1 MGFIPTAPRYKHLL
15 HTSASF
21 AVMLLAHSQIA
32 LAAPEGGI
40 VTSGSATIQSIGTTT
55 TIQQSSDRAIIGWD
69 SFDVNSA
76 EHVQFQQPSSSSIT
90 VNRIHDTK
98 ASQINGKITANG
110 NIILLNQNGI
120 VFGSTSVVDVGGVVA
135 TSSDLEDD
143 AAFMAGGAVKLTK
156 PGKDNARII
165 NNGTMT
171 VRDAGLAGLV
181 APHVE
186 NNGVIQAKMGRV
198 QLASGDMATI
208 DFAGDG
214 LIKLE
219 VSDAVASQSIRN
231 TGTIDAEGGSVLIT
245 AAQARGVV
253 DALITNTG
261 TIKANTV
268 ANKTG
273 KVEIRAAQGKIINTG
288 TIEAAGFNNDEA
300 GGDIMLLADQIILDG
315 PSVLDASGDIR
326 GGTIRVGGDYQGGGD
341 LPTSDYLFVGGDVI
355 LNTRSRK
362 IGPAGTIIL
371 WSDDTTRFYGHADAG
386 GDNGLI
392 EVSGKQALD
401 FDGTVDLRSSNGA
414 NGTLLLDPTN
424 ITISSGANSNV
435 TGSTPYTPSAD
446 SVTSVLN
453 IATLQTALNN
463 GNVVVQTRATGAQP
477 GNITVD
483 SAITWANGNKLTLDA
498 HNQIIINQAISG
510 NNLHMIAG
518 GDVVLASTLSGTG
531 TLTIEQRADN
541 ITMGLGGGAGTL
553 NLTVAEIANIQN
565 GWGDIILG
573 RQTSTVATTV
583 NALTWND
590 NLTLRSGTGVISI
603 AGIQTTTTD
612 NNLTFI
618 TDGDLGIANTANLM
632 IGNSTGTLRI
642 QQASAGT
649 TIGLGGGAG
658 TINLTATEIS
668 RLTGNW
674 ANIIIGRT
682 DGTGAVTMSTA
693 TWSDPL
699 TILSG
704 SGLISVTGVQTLGAN
719 NLTYRTDGDITL
731 AAVANILNGAATLTF
746 EQVSAN
752 TGIGLGDSMTGALN
766 LTTTEIS
773 RLRDGWA
780 NIIFGRADS
789 TADINVGVG
798 TWKDHLTL
806 LTGTGKINIGAVTT
820 SANNLTAKTDSGDIL
835 VSSVLT
841 KTGGATALESNTGK
855 ITLSGGAALAT
866 GSLRLVTDAD
876 IVLGADISGTGAFTV
891 SQATANGSIGL
902 GTGQTGTVHFDD
914 TELTR
919 ILTGWSSRTF
929 GRADGTADMNITTSL
944 WGDHLT
950 LLTGTGDVHI
960 NGVLSTLTKNLTVTT
975 DGGDITFANALNK
988 TSGTTRLESGSG
1000 IISLTHGASLGSG
1013 ALTIITDANLLIGD
1027 DISSTGAL
1035 SITQASNNVSMGLGT
1050 GQAGTVHLDSDELA
1064 RMLDGWSSRTFG
1076 RTDSVADMN
1085 VIASTWTDP
1094 LNLRTGTGALNING
1108 AIAMGDNSLAITTDS
1123 NLYLGGAITI
1133 GSNQFL
1139 TISTSDPGTTIGL
1152 GDGQAGTLH
1161 LSNAELAFM
1170 PTTSKGITIGNAN
1183 GTGDMNAGARSW
1195 ADALTLRT
1203 GTGSININGNQSMGS
1218 NALTLATSGDIG
1230 FNASLI
1236 GTGTLTIAPAIN
1248 GTSIGIGDGQAGTM
1262 TFSNADLAKFSTG
1275 WGSVIIG
1282 TTALTGAMNV
1292 GAYNWGASLTLRT
1305 NTGAMNI
1312 LGDLNMGAKSLTLT
1326 TGADLAINGAL
1337 AGTGTLTISPTAA
1350 TTHIGVGDGQ
1360 SGVLLLSDAE
1370 LNRIQTGWT
1379 SVIIGSTTIDN
1390 SMNIGARTWNNSMDF
1405 RTDIGALNINGAQ
1418 NMGANNLVL
1427 RTNTDLAINYA
1438 LAGTGTLS
1446 ILNSGTAAANSIGI
1460 GTGQAGQIQLSNA
1473 ELALFEN
1480 QGWNTIA
1487 FGNASSAGAL
1497 NVAAHT
1503 WASNIILRNAGS
1515 AGNLLNI
1522 NGIQTMGSKD
1532 LSIFSN
1538 NDINIGHALNGT
1550 GILSIGQSAGT
1561 VSMGVGTGQTGTV
1574 AISDTE
1580 LALIG
1585 SGWSELQFGTTATT
1599 TGTHLALNVGAYSWN
1614 NNVTFR
1620 SVSGAIN
1627 INGIQN
1633 TGARNFTITTSG
1645 NPAIN
1650 AAINGTGIL
1659 RIIPAAASTT
1669 LGVGGSG
1676 TVNLTAAEIAN
1687 FGSGWSQL
1695 VFGREDGTGAVAI
1708 AARTWNNNVLIQSGT
1723 GVITVSGATMGT
1735 KNLILSTNGNLA
1747 LAGNLTGTGQ
1757 LTIKNTSGLA
1767 GIGLGAG
1774 QTGTLNLDATEI
1786 GRIIDGWA
1794 GVTIGSE
1801 NSFSNI
1807 NIGANAWV
1815 NPMTLITGGNVILN
1829 GIQSTTEAGGTPL
1842 VFATTGG
1849 AFINNVGSNAI
1860 NPGAGR
1866 YLVYSVAQANDTLN
1880 GLVRPTI
1887 VTDKSYSNYGPAMV
1901 SETGNV
1907 YLYSGLGMKILT
1919 LKISDM
1925 DKIYG
1930 DANPVYQYSY
1940 IGGLQGSDLLND
1952 IVLSYSM
1959 SAAGSNALDDVG
1971 TTRTINGTFSLGG
1984 GYALNLLT
1992 GTLSVEKADLIVEGD
2007 SDHRVYGTNNPA
2019 LTITYSG
2026 FKNGEDESE
2035 LDNLATASTVATI
2048 LSDAGTYAIT
2058 TSGGSDNNYNYIYTD
2073 GTLTIDKATLIATA
2087 QAASREYGDADP
2099 IFAFNY
2105 TGFKNS
2111 DAAAG
2116 IDVKAV
2122 GATNATATSGIGNY
2136 TITGSGAF
2144 DNNYVF
2150 NYVNGTLGITRATVT
2165 VSAES
2170 QSRAYGDANPAL
2182 TLSYTGFKNG
2192 ETNSVLTTQATA
2204 TTMANEL
2211 SNVGAH
2217 QITASGAVAANYL
2230 FAYNNGTLNV
2240 NKATLTVTAENG
2252 VRLYGDANP
2261 VIGVS
2266 YGGFKNGQ
2274 TSAVL
2279 TTQAT
2284 ATSAATLTDNVGTY
2298 ATTASGAA
2306 AQNYNFNYVNGTLT
2320 VNKALLTATAQN
2332 TNRLYGDANPAFA
2345 FSYSG
2350 FKNSETDSVIATK
2363 ATGTTDAD
2371 LLSGVGNYTITGS
2384 GAFDENYNFAY
2395 TNGTL
2400 AINRAT
2406 LIATAQSTSR
2416 IYGDANPTF
2425 AFVYTGFK
2433 NNETDAVINTK
2444 AVGATDAIAT
2454 SGVGTY
2460 TITGSGAADD
2470 NYTFNYVDG
2479 SLGIIQ
2485 AQLAAT
2491 ANNDARI
2498 YGNANPAFG
2507 ITYTGFKNNETDAV
2521 IATKATASTL
2531 ADGHSDVGTYA
2542 ITASGASDANYSFT
2556 YAPGVLTVNKATLI
2570 ATAQNDSREYGAD
2583 NPNAVFVY
2591 TGFKNSET
2599 DAVINTKATG
2609 TVNATTASDVGT
2621 YSITGADADDNN
2633 YTFTYVDG
2641 TLNVTKAMV
2650 TVTASN
2656 QSRAYGASNPV
2667 MAVSYSGFKNGQTNA
2682 ILNTQATAS
2691 TQADALSNV
2700 GTYVITADGAA
2711 ATNYDFNYIDGL
2723 LTVNKAIVTV
2733 TAGNASRIYGDA
2745 NPSIGTSY
2753 SGFRNN
2759 QNHTVLTA
2767 LATSTS
2773 TADETSNVG
2782 TYDTTSSGAAAQ
2794 NYDFNYVNGTLTI
2807 GQATLTATAGNG
2819 TREYGA
2825 TNPSFS
2831 VNYAGFKNTDTILDI
2846 DTLATASSTA
2856 GATDSVGNYATRAAG
2871 ALDNNYAFNYVDG
2884 ILNITQAELIATA
2897 GNATRVAGTANP
2909 AFTIS
2914 YTGFRNGEGIGVINT
2929 LATASTT
2936 AGLATPV
2943 GNYAITVSGALDNN
2957 YRFTYVS
2964 GNLDITASAF
2974 VPSPPVTSLPPA
2986 ADINTAMPTLY
2997 QVNASPKLEDML
3009 RKAPNNIIIVNNN
3022 QVAEQSPLG
3031 YTAMIA
3037 ISESVHEYFDHSGGE
3052 DHQEDE
3058 SY

>member
-1 MGFIPTAPRYKHLL
+1 MGFIPSAPRYKQLL

-40 VTSGSATIQSIGTTT
+40 VTSGSATIQNIGTTT

-69 SFDVNSA
+69 SFDVGNA

-120 VFGSTSVVDVGGVVA
+120 VFGENSMVDVGGIVA
-135 TSSDLEDD
+135 SSSDLEDD
-143 AAFMAGGAVKLTK
+143 AAFMAGGAVQFTK
-156 PGKDNARII
+156 PGKNDARII
-165 NNGTMT
+165 HNGTMT

-214 LIKLE
+214 LIRLE

-253 DALITNTG
+253 DALIANTG
-261 TIKANTV
+261 TIKANTIG
-268 ANKTG
+268 NKAG

-288 TIEAAGFNNDEA
+288 TIETAGFRNGET
-300 GGDIMLLADQIILDG
+300 GGGMTLLADQIILDG
-315 PSVLDASGDIR
+315 PAVLNASGDIR
-326 GGTIRVGGDYQGGGD
+326 GGSIRVGGDYQGGGD
-341 LPTSDYLFVGGDVI
+341 LPASDYLFVGEQAI

-392 EVSGKQALD
+392 EISGKQALD
-401 FDGTVDLRSSNGA
+401 FNGMVDLRSINGA

-435 TGSTPYTPSAD
+435 TGSTPYIPSAD
-446 SVTSVLN
+446 GVTSVLN
-453 IATLQTALNN
+453 ITTLQTALDN
-463 GNVVVQTRATGAQP
+463 GNVIVQTRATGAQP

-518 GDVVLASTLSGTG
+518 GDVVLAGTLSGTG

-573 RQTSTVATTV
+573 RQTSSVTTTV

-590 NLTLRSGTGVISI
+590 NLTLRSGAGVISI
-603 AGIQTTTTD
+603 AGVQTTTAG

-618 TDGDLGIANTANLM
+618 TDGNLTIANISNLM
-632 IGNSTGTLRI
+632 TGNSTGTLRI
-642 QQASAGT
+642 QQASAET

-674 ANIIIGRT
+674 ADIIIGRT
-682 DGTGAVTMSTA
+682 DGTGTVTTA
-693 TWSDPL
+693 ATTWSDPL
-699 TILSG
+699 TIQSG
-704 SGLISVTGVQTLGAN
+704 SGLINVTGVQTMGSN

-731 AAVANILNGAATLTF
+731 AAVSNILYGSNTLTF
-746 EQVSAN
+746 EQVSAS

-766 LTTTEIS
+766 LSTTEIS
-773 RLRDGWA
+773 RVRDGWS
-780 NIIFGRADS
+780 NIIFGRADG
-789 TADINVGVG
+789 TADINVGTG

-806 LTGTGKINIGAVTT
+806 LAGTGKINIGAVIT

-835 VSSVLT
+835 ISGVLT
-841 KTGGATALESNTGK
+841 KTGGTVTLESNTGS
-855 ITLSGGAALAT
+855 IGLSGGAALAA
-866 GSLRLVTDAD
+866 GSLRLVSDAD
-876 IVLGADISGTGAFTV
+876 IILGSDISGTGTLTV
-891 SQATANGSIGL
+891 SQASASGSIGL
-902 GTGQTGTVHFDD
+902 GTNQTGTVHFDD
-914 TELTR
+914 TEITR

-950 LLTGTGDVHI
+950 LLTGTGDVNI
-960 NGVLSTLTKNLTVTT
+960 NGVLSTATKNLTVTT
-975 DGGDITFANALNK
+975 GGGDITFANALNK

-1000 IISLTHGASLGSG
+1000 VISLTHGASLGSG

-1027 DISSTGAL
+1027 NISSTGAL
-1035 SITQASNNVSMGLGT
+1035 SISQASNNVSMGLGT
-1050 GQAGTVHLDSDELA
+1050 GQTGTLHLDSDELA
-1064 RMLDGWSSRTFG
+1064 RIQDGWSSLTFG
-1076 RTDSVADMN
+1076 RTDSLADMN
-1085 VIASTWTDP
+1085 VIANTWTDP
-1094 LNLRTGTGALNING
+1094 VNLRTGTGAMNING
-1108 AIAMGDNSLAITTDS
+1108 AIAMGNNSLSISTDS

-1133 GSNQFL
+1133 ASNQYL
-1139 TISTSDPGTTIGL
+1139 TISTSDPGTTIGI

-1183 GTGDMNAGARSW
+1183 GTGDMNVGARSW

-1203 GTGSININGNQSMGS
+1203 GTGSININGNQSMSS

-1236 GTGTLTIAPAIN
+1236 GSGTLTIAPAIN

-1262 TFSNADLAKFSTG
+1262 TFSNADIARLSTG

-1282 TTALTGAMNV
+1282 TSTLTGAMNV
-1292 GAYNWGASLTLRT
+1292 GAYNWGSSLTLRT
-1305 NTGAMNI
+1305 GAGAMNI
-1312 LGDLNMGAKSLTLT
+1312 LGDLNMGAKNLTLT
-1326 TGADLAINGAL
+1326 TGADLAIDGEL
-1337 AGTGTLTISPTAA
+1337 SGTGTLSISPSASA
-1350 TTHIGVGDGQ
+1350 THIGVGDGQ

-1370 LNRIQTGWT
+1370 LDKIQPGWT
-1379 SVIIGSTTIDN
+1379 SVAIGSTSIDN
-1390 SMNIGARTWNNSMDF
+1390 NMNIGARTWNNSMDF
-1405 RTDIGALNINGAQ
+1405 RTDAGALNINGAQ
-1418 NMGANNLVL
+1418 NMGANNLIL
-1427 RTNTDLAINYA
+1427 RTSTNLAINYV

-1446 ILNSGTAAANSIGI
+1446 ILNSGTATSSSIGI
-1460 GTGQAGQIQLSNA
+1460 GDGQPGQIQINDD
-1473 ELALFEN
+1473 ELAFFEN
-1480 QGWNTIA
+1480 QGWDTIA
-1487 FGNASSAGAL
+1487 FGNSSSTGAL
-1497 NVAAHT
+1497 NIGAHT
-1503 WASNIILRNAGS
+1503 WSSNIILRNAGS

-1522 NGIQTMGSKD
+1522 NGIQTMGNKD
-1532 LSIFSN
+1532 LSITSN
-1538 NDINIGHALNGT
+1538 NDIVIGHALNGT
-1550 GILSIGQSAGT
+1550 GTLSIGQSAAT
-1561 VSMGVGTGQTGTV
+1561 VSMGVGSGQTGTV

-1585 SGWSELQFGTTATT
+1585 SGWSELQFGTTATS
-1599 TGTHLALNVGAYSWN
+1599 TGTHLTLNVGAYDWN

-1620 SVSGAIN
+1620 SINGAIN
-1627 INGIQN
+1627 INGVQN

-1676 TVNLTAAEIAN
+1676 TISLSAGEISN
-1687 FGSGWSQL
+1687 FGTGWSQL
-1695 VFGREDGTGAVAI
+1695 SFGREDGTGAVAV

-1723 GVITVSGATMGT
+1723 GVITVSGATMGA
-1735 KNLILSTNGNLA
+1735 KDMILSTNGNLTIG
-1747 LAGNLTGTGQ
+1747 GNLTGTGQ

-1774 QTGTLNLDATEI
+1774 QAGTLNLDATEI
-1786 GRIIDGWA
+1786 GRIVDGWA
-1794 GVTIGSE
+1794 GITIGSE

-1815 NPMTLITGGNVILN
+1815 NPIIFITGGNVILN
-1829 GIQSTTEAGGTPL
+1829 GVQSTTEAGGTPL

-1849 AFINNVGSNAI
+1849 AFINNAGSNAI
-1860 NPGAGR
+1860 DPGAGR
-1866 YLVYSVAQANDTLN
+1866 YLVYSVAQDNDTLN

-1887 VTDKSYSNYGPAMV
+1887 VTDKSYASYGPAMV
-1901 SETGNV
+1901 SETDNV

-1919 LKISDM
+1919 LKINDM

-1930 DANPVYQYSY
+1930 DANPAYQYSY
-1940 IGGLQGSDLLND
+1940 IGGLQDGDLLND

-1959 SAAGSNALDDVG
+1959 SASGSNVLDDVG

-1984 GYALNLLT
+1984 GYSLNLLT
-1992 GTLSVEKADLIVEGD
+1992 GTLSVEKADLIVEAD

-2035 LDNLATASTVATI
+2035 LDSLANASTIADI

-2058 TSGGSDNNYNYIYTD
+2058 TSGGFDNNYNYIYTN
-2073 GTLTIDKATLIATA
+2073 GTLTIDKATLTATA
-2087 QAASREYGDADP
+2087 QAATREYGATDP
-2099 IFAFNY
+2099 VFTFNY
-2105 TGFKNS
+2105 TGFKNT
-2111 DAAAG
+2111 DTAAD

-2144 DNNYVF
+2144 DNNYQF
-2150 NYVNGTLGITRATVT
+2150 NYVNGTLGVTPATVT
-2165 VSAES
+2165 VTADDK
-2170 QSRAYGDANPAL
+2170 SRLYGDENPAL
-2182 TLSYTGFKNG
+2182 SVSYAGFKNG
-2192 ETNSVLTTQATA
+2192 ETSSVLTTQATA
-2204 TTMANEL
+2204 TTLADAL

-2217 QITASGAVAANYL
+2217 QITASGAAASNYL
-2230 FAYNNGTLNV
+2230 FIYNNGTLNV
-2240 NKATLTVTAENG
+2240 NKATLTVTAGNG
-2252 VRLYGDANP
+2252 VRLYGDGNP

-2266 YGGFKNGQ
+2266 YSGFKNAQ

-2284 ATSAATLTDNVGTY
+2284 ANSAATLTDNVGTY

-2306 AQNYNFNYVNGTLT
+2306 AQNYDFNYVNGTLT
-2320 VNKALLTATAQN
+2320 INKAILTATAQN
-2332 TNRLYGDANPAFA
+2332 ANRTYGDDNPAFT
-2345 FSYSG
+2345 FVYSG
-2350 FKNSETDSVIATK
+2350 FKNGETDSVITTK
-2363 ATGTTDAD
+2363 ATGATDANT
-2371 LLSGVGNYTITGS
+2371 LSDVGNYAITGA
-2384 GAFDENYNFAY
+2384 GANDDNYDFSY
-2395 TNGTL
+2395 VNGTL
-2400 AINRAT
+2400 HVA
-2406 LIATAQSTSR
+2406 
-2416 IYGDANPTF
+2416 
-2425 AFVYTGFK
+2425 
-2433 NNETDAVINTK
+2433 K
-2444 AVGATDAIAT
+2444 AM
-2454 SGVGTY
+2454 
-2460 TITGSGAADD
+2460 
-2470 NYTFNYVDG
+2470 
-2479 SLGIIQ
+2479 
-2485 AQLAAT
+2485 
-2491 ANNDARI
+2491 
-2498 YGNANPAFG
+2498 
-2507 ITYTGFKNNETDAV
+2507 
-2521 IATKATASTL
+2521 
-2531 ADGHSDVGTYA
+2531 
-2542 ITASGASDANYSFT
+2542 ITA
-2556 YAPGVLTVNKATLI
+2556 
-2570 ATAQNDSREYGAD
+2570 
-2583 NPNAVFVY
+2583 
-2591 TGFKNSET
+2591 
-2599 DAVINTKATG
+2599 
-2609 TVNATTASDVGT
+2609 
-2621 YSITGADADDNN
+2621 
-2633 YTFTYVDG
+2633 
-2641 TLNVTKAMV
+2641 
-2650 TVTASN
+2650 TASN
-2656 QSRAYGASNPV
+2656 QSRAYGASNPAMGV
-2667 MAVSYSGFKNGQTNA
+2667 TYSGFKNSQTSA

-2691 TQADALSNV
+2691 TLADASSNV
-2700 GTYVITADGAA
+2700 GTYAITANGAA
-2711 ATNYDFNYIDGL
+2711 ATNYDFTYINGL
-2723 LTVNKAIVTV
+2723 LTVNKALVTV
-2733 TAGNASRIYGDA
+2733 TAGDANRIYGDA

-2753 SGFRNN
+2753 SGFRNG

-2767 LATSTS
+2767 LATSTT

-2782 TYDTTSSGAAAQ
+2782 TYATTSSGAAAQ
-2794 NYDFNYVNGTLTI
+2794 NYDFNYVDGTLTI
-2807 GQATLTATAGNG
+2807 GQATLTATAGGG

-2825 TNPSFS
+2825 ANPSFS
-2831 VNYAGFKNTDTILDI
+2831 VSYSGFKNTDTISDI
-2846 DTLATASSTA
+2846 DTPATVSSIA
-2856 GATDSVGNYATRAAG
+2856 GATDNVGNYATRATG
-2871 ALDNNYAFNYVDG
+2871 AMDNNYAFNYVDG

-2897 GNATRVAGTANP
+2897 GNATRVVGAANP

-2914 YTGFRNGEGIGVINT
+2914 YTGFRNGEGVGVIDT
-2929 LATASTT
+2929 PATASTT
-2936 AGLATPV
+2936 ANLATPV
-2943 GNYAITVSGALDNN
+2943 GNYAITVSGAIDNN
-2957 YRFTYVS
+2957 YSFAYVS
-2964 GNLDITASAF
+2964 GNLEITASAY
-2974 VPSPPVTSLPPA
+2974 VPPPPVESLPPA
-2986 ADINTAMPTLY
+2986 ADINAMMPTPH
-2997 QVNASPKLEDML
+2997 QVAAPPNLRDM
-3009 RKAPNNIIIVNNN
+3009 RHRTPNNIIIVNNS
-3022 QVAEQSPLG
+3022 QVGEQSPLG
-3031 YTAMIA
+3031 YTSMIA
-3037 ISESVHEYFDHSGGE
+3037 ISQSVHDYFDRI
-3052 DHQEDE
+3052 DRAYDQDDE